1 MDPVSTRDLAQL
13 LGVTSKTIALW
24 AKTGVVVRT
33 AHGKF
38 DLGLSVQ
45 GFARHMRSLVGAKGG
60 ETAATAVA
68 VERAALLHAQRMRI
82 EREAAKEGGQ
92 LINAAEFQEA
102 MTVTCRGLRVHL
114 MSIPQRIS
122 GRAPHLDRQDIGL
135 IDDEVRAA
143 LTEVSE
149 MSLGQLREV
158 ALGAKELAPTASS
171 T

>member
-13 LGVTSKTIALW
+13 LGVSSKTIALW
-24 AKTGVVVRT
+24 AQTGVVART

-38 DLGLSVQ
+38 DLERSVQ

-114 MSIPQRIS
+114 MSIPQRVA
-122 GRAPHLDRQDIGL
+122 GRAPHLG
-135 IDDEVRAA
+135 RADVALVDAEIREA
-143 LTEVSE
+143 LTEVST
-149 MSLGQLREV
+149 MSLGQLREL
-158 ALGAKELAPTASS
+158 ALGIKELAPP
-171 T
+171 